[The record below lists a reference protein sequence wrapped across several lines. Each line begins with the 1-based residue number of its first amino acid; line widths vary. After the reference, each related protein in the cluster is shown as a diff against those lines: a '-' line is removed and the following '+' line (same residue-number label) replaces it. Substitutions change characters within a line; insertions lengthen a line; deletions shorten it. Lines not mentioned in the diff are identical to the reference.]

1 MVLGVVLVDRVTQM
15 IQSINLKRWA
25 VGGAV
30 VPGFTFIA
38 SAIVLFGGV
47 QLFAL
52 GLIGEYIA
60 RIHVRSMGR
69 PAYLEDQEIQPAPGN
84 DDVP

>member
-1 MVLGVVLVDRVTQM
+1 M
-15 IQSINLKRWA
+15 
-25 VGGAV
+25 
-30 VPGFTFIA
+30 
-38 SAIVLFGGV
+38 LFGGV

-69 PAYLEDQEIQPAPGN
+69 PAYLEDREPTPTSAN
-84 DDVP
+84 DDPPDAVDEPDVMGPPPLGQQSFRFSNRSDAPDIDLVRRAC

>member
-1 MVLGVVLVDRVTQM
+1 VL
-15 IQSINLKRWA
+15 IRWA
-25 VGGAV
+25 LFGSVA
-30 VPGFTFIA
+30 GFTFLA
-38 SAIVLFGGV
+38 SAIAIFAGI

-69 PAYLEDQEIQPAPGN
+69 PSYVEDTDTDIIP
-84 DDVP
+84 